1 MNGRT
6 RLLLTTDAVG
16 GVWQYSLD
24 LARALTP
31 LGIETVLAVL
41 GPSPSPGQRRAA
53 KGLKL
58 IDTDLPLDWLAEDS
72 GALGKAGAELARLAR
87 RVGADIVQTGSAALL
102 ADAEFDVPTV
112 AVQHS
117 CLASW
122 WQAVRGTKLPRDF
135 AWRTELVAAGLEAA
149 DLVVAP
155 TAAFAAVTRKIYGLG
170 ATPHAVHNGRAPLP
184 LAPRAPH
191 DCAFT
196 AGRLWDEGKDLAT
209 LDAAASLLPVP
220 VHAAGPLAG
229 PNGAAIAFEAVHALG
244 ELDEAEIGGWLS
256 ARPVFVST
264 ALYEPFGLAVL
275 EAAAAGCP
283 LVLSDIPTFRELWD
297 GAALFVPPRDATG
310 FARAIGELVGDD
322 GARDALGRAARLR
335 AARYTPSATAKAM
348 AALYRDLLERKRR
361 PRAAAPAT
369 LAGAA

>member
-1 MNGRT
+1 MTGP

-16 GVWQYSLD
+16 GVWQYSVD
-24 LARALTP
+24 LARALAP
-31 LGIETVLAVL
+31 LGIETILALL
-41 GPSPSPGQRRAA
+41 GPPPSPAQRRTA
-53 KGLKL
+53 KALRL
-58 IDTDLPLDWLAEDS
+58 IDTGLPLDWLATD
-72 GALGKAGAELARLAR
+72 AGEIARAGDQLARLAR
-87 RVGADIVQTGSAALL
+87 RVGADIVQTGNAALL
-102 ADAEFDVPTV
+102 AQAPFAMPVV

-122 WQAVRGTKLPRDF
+122 WQAVRGTALPRDF
-135 AWRTELVAAGLEAA
+135 AWRTELVGAGLDAA

-155 TAAFAAVTRKIYGLG
+155 TAAFAAVTRRTYGLSV
-170 ATPHAVHNGRAPLP
+170 APRAVHNGRAPLP

-196 AGRLWDEGKDLAT
+196 AGRLWDGGKDLAT
-209 LDAAASLLPVP
+209 LDAAAALLPVP

-244 ELDEAEIGGWLS
+244 ELDEAAMGQWLS

-297 GAALFVPPRDATG
+297 GAARFVPQRDAQA
-310 FARAIGELVGDD
+310 FARAIGDLVGDD
-322 GARDALGRAARLR
+322 RARDSLGRAARQR
-335 AARYTPSATAKAM
+335 AARFTPAATADAM
-348 AALYRDLLERKRR
+348 ATVYLDLLESRCW

-369 LAGAA
+369 MAGAA

>member
-1 MNGRT
+1 MSGAP
-6 RLLLTTDAVG
+6 RLLLTADAVG

-24 LARALTP
+24 LARALAP
-31 LGIETVLAVL
+31 LGIETFLALL
-41 GPSPSPGQRRAA
+41 GPAPSAGQRRAA
-53 KGLKL
+53 KGLRL
-58 IDTDLPLDWLAEDS
+58 IETGLPLDWLAEDR
-72 GALGKAGAELARLAR
+72 ATLGEAGAKLARLAR
-87 RVGADIVQTGSAALL
+87 RFDTDIVQTGNAALL
-102 ADAEFDVPTV
+102 AEADFGIPTV

-122 WQAVRGTKLPRDF
+122 WQAVRGTGLPSDF
-135 AWRTELVAAGLEAA
+135 AWRTEMVGAGLDSA

-155 TAAFAAVTRKIYGLG
+155 TAAFARVTRDIYGLG
-170 ATPHAVHNGRAPLP
+170 DTPRPVHNGRAILP

-196 AGRLWDEGKDLAT
+196 AGRLWDEGKNLAT
-209 LDAAASLLPVP
+209 LDASAALLPVP
-220 VHAAGPLAG
+220 VHAAGPVAG

-244 ELDEAEIGGWLS
+244 ELDEAGIAHWLS

-297 GAALFVPPRDATG
+297 GAALFVPARDSKA
-310 FARAIGELVGDD
+310 FARAIGDLVGDD
-322 GARDALGRAARLR
+322 VARNTLGRAARLR
-335 AARYTPSATAKAM
+335 AARYTPSATARTM
-348 AALYRDLLERKRR
+348 AGLYFELLEKRR
-361 PRAAAPAT
+361 GPGAAAPAM

>member
-1 MNGRT
+1 MSGGA

-24 LARALTP
+24 LARALAP
-31 LGIETVLAVL
+31 LGFETVLAVL
-41 GPSPSPGQRRAA
+41 GPPPSPGQRAVA
-53 KGLKL
+53 KGLFL
-58 IDTDLPLDWLAEDS
+58 IETGLPLDWLAED
-72 GALGKAGAELARLAR
+72 AAMLREAGRELARLAR
-87 RVGADIVQTGSAALL
+87 RLGADVVQTGSPALL
-102 ADAEFDVPTV
+102 AEADFPVATV

-122 WQAVRGTKLPRDF
+122 WQAVRGTTLPRDF
-135 AWRTELVAAGLEAA
+135 AWRTGMVGAGLEAA

-155 TAAFAAVTRKIYGLG
+155 TAAFAAVTRRIYRLG
-170 ATPHAVHNGRAPLP
+170 AMPRAVHNGRAALP
-184 LAPRAPH
+184 LATRAPH

-209 LDAAASLLPVP
+209 LDAAAALLPVP

-229 PNGAAIAFEAVHALG
+229 PNGAEIAFEAVHALG
-244 ELDEAEIGGWLS
+244 ELDEAGIARWLS
-256 ARPVFVST
+256 ARPVFVSA

-297 GAALFVPPRDATG
+297 GAALFVPPRDSNR
-310 FARAIGELVGDD
+310 FARTIGDLIGDD
-322 GARDALGRAARLR
+322 GARDALGRAARER
-335 AARYTPSATAKAM
+335 AARYTPAATAKAM
-348 AALYRDLLERKRR
+348 AALFLDLLERRR
-361 PRAAAPAT
+361 RSRAAAPAT

>member
-1 MNGRT
+1 MNGGP

-24 LARALTP
+24 LARALEP

-41 GPSPSPGQRRAA
+41 GPPPSPGQREAA
-53 KGLKL
+53 KGLWL
-58 IDTDLPLDWLAEDS
+58 IDTGLPLDWLAKDAAALN
-72 GALGKAGAELARLAR
+72 GAGTKLAQLAR
-87 RVGADIVQTGSAALL
+87 RVGADIVQTGNAALL
-102 ADAEFDVPTV
+102 ADADFGMPTV

-117 CLASW
+117 CVASW
-122 WQAVRGTKLPRDF
+122 WQAVRGTKLPLDF
-135 AWRTELVAAGLEAA
+135 AWRTRLIGAGLDSA
-149 DLVVAP
+149 DAVVAP
-155 TAAFAAVTRKIYGLG
+155 TAAFAAVTGRIYGLE
-170 ATPHAVHNGRAPLP
+170 ASPRAVHNGRAPLP
-184 LAPRAPH
+184 LAPKAPH

-196 AGRLWDEGKDLAT
+196 AGRLWDEGKNLAT
-209 LDAAASLLPVP
+209 LDSAAALLPVP
-220 VHAAGPLAG
+220 VHAAGPVAG

-244 ELDEAEIGGWLS
+244 ELDEAGIASWLS
-256 ARPVFVST
+256 ARPVFVSA

-297 GAALFVPPRDATG
+297 GAALFVPARDPKR
-310 FARAIGELVGDD
+310 FARAIGDLVGDD

-335 AARYTPSATAKAM
+335 AARYTPAATADAM
-348 AALYRDLLERKRR
+348 AALYLDLLERRRR
-361 PRAAAPAT
+361 PRAAAPAR

>member
-1 MNGRT
+1 MSGGP

-16 GVWQYSLD
+16 GVWSYSLD
-24 LARALTP
+24 LARALAP

-41 GPSPSPGQRRAA
+41 GPPPSPGQRAAA
-53 KGLKL
+53 KGLRL
-58 IDTDLPLDWLAEDS
+58 IDTDLPLDWLAED
-72 GALGKAGAELARLAR
+72 AAVLNQAGARLARLAR
-87 RVGADIVQTGSAALL
+87 SLGADIVQTGSPALL
-102 ADAEFDVPTV
+102 AEADFDVPTV

-122 WQAVRGTKLPRDF
+122 WQAVRGTRLPRDF
-135 AWRTELVAAGLEAA
+135 AWRTAMVGAGLDAA

-155 TAAFAAVTRKIYGLG
+155 TAAFAAVTHRIYRLG
-170 ATPHAVHNGRAPLP
+170 AIPRAVHNGRAALP

-196 AGRLWDEGKDLAT
+196 AGRLWDEGKNLAT
-209 LDAAASLLPVP
+209 LDAAAALLPVP

-229 PNGAAIAFEAVHALG
+229 PNGTAIAFEAVHALG
-244 ELDEAEIGGWLS
+244 ELDEAGIGHWLS
-256 ARPVFVST
+256 ARPVFVSA

-297 GAALFVPPRDATG
+297 GAALFVPARDAEG
-310 FARAIGELVGDD
+310 FARTIGDLVGDD
-322 GARDALGRAARLR
+322 GARDSLGRAARRR
-335 AARYTPSATAKAM
+335 AARYTPAATAKEM
-348 AALYRDLLERKRR
+348 AALYLGLLERRR
-361 PRAAAPAT
+361 RSRAAAPAA
-369 LAGAA
+369 LVGAS